1 MAWYNNLLSKFKIAN
16 LGENASEYGLTPSQ
30 LFDRIGTGSFTGQ
43 DVSESTAMRVSAV
56 YGCVSLIAGAI
67 SSMSTPVYERT
78 ETGRKKSQNHEYW
91 WLLNEQANAE
101 VTASTMW
108 TYLTS
113 SLLFYGD
120 AYLEIERFSLSSNKV
135 KGFKLLHPRHVEPFR
150 DSNNKLKYRIT
161 PYTDNNTIAHPQYIL
176 DPADIIHVP
185 SLGFDGLTSVS
196 PITWAA
202 RQSIG
207 IALAAEEYSAKFFK
221 NGAASDVAI
230 KSEKNLT
237 PDQAESIRASYAAR
251 NAGHNNY
258 HTPMVLSGGLS
269 VEKLSIN
276 PDDAALISTREF
288 TVEEICR
295 VFRVPP
301 HMVGH
306 TSKSTSWG
314 TGIEQQS
321 IGFVKYT
328 LLPLITAIQQEF
340 NRKLWPTR
348 QKYFIEFNTASL
360 ERGDI
365 KTRYEAYRIM
375 LGRAGERPVLSV
387 NDVRRLENYE
397 PIEGGDDMSPV
408 TSQQSDNQQSD
419 TEKAQE

>member
-1 MAWYNNLLSKFKIAN
+1 MAWYNNLISKFKIAN
-16 LGENASEYGLTPSQ
+16 HIGQNASEYGLTPQQ

-43 DVSESTAMRVSAV
+43 DINESTAMRVSTV

-67 SSMSTPVYERT
+67 SSMSTPIYERT
-78 ETGRKKSQNHEYW
+78 ATGRKKAEGHEYW
-91 WLLNEQANAE
+91 WLLNEQSNSE

-135 KGFKLLHPRHVEPFR
+135 KGFKLLHPQHVQPFR
-150 DSNNKLKYRIT
+150 DSNGKLKYRIT
-161 PYTDNNTIAHPQYIL
+161 PHSDNKVIAQYVL

-207 IALAAEEYSAKFFK
+207 IALAAEEYSAKFFM
-221 NGAASDVAI
+221 NGAASDIAI
-230 KSEKNLT
+230 KSEKPWT
-237 PDQAESIRASYAAR
+237 KEQADLIRANYVAKNSGR
-251 NAGHNNY
+251 GNY
-258 HTPMVLSGGLS
+258 HMPMLLSGG
-269 VEKLSIN
+269 VDIEKLSIN
-276 PDDAALISTREF
+276 PNDAALISTREF
-288 TVEEICR
+288 SVEEICR

-340 NRKLWPTR
+340 NRKLWPIR

-397 PIEGGDDMSPV
+397 PVEGGDDMSPIGQQTQDV
-408 TSQQSDNQQSD
+408 TKGKDEP
-419 TEKAQE
+419 T

>member
-1 MAWYNNLLSKFKIAN
+1 MAWYNSLLSKFKVSN
-16 LGENASEYGLTPSQ
+16 LGENSSEYGLTPSQ

-43 DVSESTAMRVSAV
+43 EINESTAMRVSAV

-67 SSMSTPVYERT
+67 ASMSTPVYERT
-78 ETGRKKSQNHEYW
+78 DTGRKKAEGHEYW
-91 WLLNEQANAE
+91 WLLNEQANSE

-120 AYLEIERFSLSSNKV
+120 AYLEIERPSLSSNKV
-135 KGFKLLHPRHVEPFR
+135 KGFKLLHPQNVEAFR
-150 DSNNKLKYRIT
+150 DSNRKLKYRIT
-161 PYTDNNTIAHPQYIL
+161 PDRDNESIVRPQYVL

-185 SLGFDGLTSVS
+185 SLGFDGLKSVS

-221 NGAASDVAI
+221 NGASSDVAI
-230 KSEKNLT
+230 KSEKSIT
-237 PDQAESIRASYAAR
+237 TEQAENLRNSFAAR
-251 NAGHNNY
+251 NAGKNNY
-258 HTPMVLSGGLS
+258 HAPMVLSGGLTI
-269 VEKLSIN
+269 EKLSIN
-276 PDDAALISTREF
+276 PEDAALISTREF
-288 TVEEICR
+288 SVEEICR

-340 NRKLWPTR
+340 NRKLWPIR

-397 PIEGGDDMSPV
+397 PVEGGDDMSPMGM
-408 TSQQSDNQQSD
+408 QPDIEQDLN
-419 TEKAQE
+419 E

>member
-1 MAWYNNLLSKFKIAN
+1 MAWYNNLIAKFKIAN
-16 LGENASEYGLTPSQ
+16 HIGENASEYGLTPQQ

-43 DVSESTAMRVSAV
+43 EISESTAMRVSAV

-78 ETGRKKSQNHEYW
+78 PTGRKKSDGHEYW
-91 WLLNEQANAE
+91 WLLNEQANKE

-120 AYLEIERFSLSSNKV
+120 GYLEIIRYSLTSNRV
-135 KGFKLLHPRHVEPFR
+135 KGFKLLHPQNVEPFR
-150 DSNNKLKYRIT
+150 DEKDSLYYRIT
-161 PYTDNNTIAHPQYIL
+161 PSNGKPKYIL

-185 SLGFDGLTSVS
+185 SLGYDGLTSVS

-221 NGAASDVAI
+221 NGAASDIAI
-230 KSEKNLT
+230 KSDKSITTE
-237 PDQAESIRASYAAR
+237 QADLLRASYASR
-251 NAGHNNY
+251 NAGKNNY
-258 HTPMVLSGGLS
+258 HMPMVLSGGLQI
-269 VEKLSIN
+269 EKLSIN
-276 PDDAALISTREF
+276 PEDAALIATREF

-340 NRKLWPTR
+340 NRKLWPAQ

-397 PIEGGDDMSPV
+397 PIEGGDDMSAIG
-408 TSQQSDNQQSD
+408 QQNNGDITNVQPN
-419 TEKAQE
+419 

>member
-1 MAWYNNLLSKFKIAN
+1 MNWYKTLISKLNISN
-16 LGENASEYGLTPSQ
+16 LGENSSEFGLTPQQ

-43 DVSESTAMRVSAV
+43 EINESTAMRVSAV
-56 YGCVSLIAGAI
+56 YGCVSLISGAI
-67 SSMSTPVYERT
+67 ASMSTPVYERT
-78 ETGRKKSQNHEYW
+78 ETGRKKSEGHEYW
-91 WLLNEQANAE
+91 WLLNEQANSE

-120 AYLEIERFSLSSNKV
+120 AFLEIERFNLSSNRV
-135 KGFKLLHPRHVEPFR
+135 KGFKLLHPQNVEPFR
-150 DSNNKLKYRIT
+150 DTNGKLFYRIT
-161 PYTDNNTIAHPQYIL
+161 PQTSLSQASKAQYIL

-185 SLGFDGLTSVS
+185 SLGFNGLTSVS

-230 KSEKNLT
+230 KSAKSLT
-237 PDQAESIRASYAAR
+237 SDQAESIRTSYAAR
-251 NAGHNNY
+251 NAGKNNY
-258 HTPMVLSGGLS
+258 HTPMVLSGGLEI
-269 VEKLSIN
+269 EKLSIN
-276 PDDAALISTREF
+276 PEDAALISTREF
-288 TVEEICR
+288 SVEEICR

-306 TSKSTSWG
+306 TSKTTSWG

-340 NRKLWPTR
+340 NRKLWPIR

-397 PIEGGDDMSPV
+397 PIEGGDDMSPIGKSNE
-408 TSQQSDNQQSD
+408 TDAPNEGQP
-419 TEKAQE
+419 